1 MSETIGISDIHPY
14 VPRMRIDVE
23 TIAKKR
29 VDTNPDLE
37 RHFNRA
43 LAVTG
48 QKAIRF
54 PAPGEDSATMAAE
67 AAYSLFSV
75 HSGKALANLRY
86 IIVGTETAVDFSKPI
101 AAYVQGMLQR
111 SGLPIPETLTTF
123 QTQHACA
130 GATLGMLSACGL
142 IGMSPYDETGL
153 VIATDIARYETNS
166 TAEITQG
173 AGAAALLIEKNPKL
187 LALDIARSG
196 YCSRDVDDF
205 FRPTNSI
212 TAKVKGSYSME
223 CYHASFDDALSDLA
237 ARLSMSPADILK
249 SSDFVALHTPFR
261 NMPEMAMKRALQKYC
276 GKDEAAAI
284 AWLTERGFYKAVDQL
299 ALIGN
304 AYSASLFLYLAFL
317 LYERYAKLGSD
328 IVGKTILLASYG
340 SGNTM
345 IMMRGTIA
353 PQAPEIIKNWNLEAL
368 QNSYIASSFDDYHH
382 WTTSSGHG
390 YGEKVTASNATSRFR
405 LVGIRH
411 DGYREY
417 DHAHITGEPETKNP
431 AQEHLQQ
438 SQTIPYRN
446 SSERI

>member
-1 MSETIGISDIHPY
+1 
-14 VPRMRIDVE
+14 MRIDVE

-29 VDTNPDLE
+29 IDTNPNLE
-37 RHFNRA
+37 RHFARA

-67 AAYSLFSV
+67 AAYSLLSV

-86 IIVGTETAVDFSKPI
+86 IIVGTETSVDFSKPI

-111 SGLPIPETLTTF
+111 SGLPVPESLATF

-130 GATLGMLSACGL
+130 SATLGMLAACGL
-142 IGMSPYDETGL
+142 VALSSHDESAL
-153 VIATDIARYETNS
+153 ILATDIARYETNS

-173 AGAAALLIEKNPKL
+173 AGAAALLVEKNPRL
-187 LALDIARSG
+187 ISLDVANCG

-223 CYHASFDDALSDLA
+223 CYHASFDDALFDLA
-237 ARLSMSPADILK
+237 GKLSMSPRDILE

-276 GKDEAAAI
+276 GKDEAASI
-284 AWLTERGFYKAVDQL
+284 AWLTERGFYRALDQL

-317 LYERYAKLGSD
+317 LSDRYAKLGRALA
-328 IVGKTILLASYG
+328 GKSILLASYG

-345 IMMRGTIA
+345 IMLKGTIA
-353 PQAPEIIKNWNLEAL
+353 PDASEIISRWNLEAL
-368 QNSYIASSFDDYHH
+368 QNSFIPSSFEAYHH

-390 YGEKVTASNATSRFR
+390 YGEKVVASKATSRFR

-417 DHAHITGEPETKNP
+417 DHAHIAGESEKENS
-431 AQEHLQQ
+431 AQDHMQQ
-438 SQTIPYRN
+438 SQTLPHRDN
-446 SSERI
+446 SKRS